1 MTLADAAFGDSE
13 DFRPGVLALGLH
25 YAIGVHLSTTMLLL
39 NRQSRIQQRKP
50 RLHFEEVSCIVGASK
65 FIGQLEVP
73 RKRQSATS

>member
-65 FIGQLEVP
+65 FMGLP
-73 RKRQSATS
+73 NGTRRRRSH